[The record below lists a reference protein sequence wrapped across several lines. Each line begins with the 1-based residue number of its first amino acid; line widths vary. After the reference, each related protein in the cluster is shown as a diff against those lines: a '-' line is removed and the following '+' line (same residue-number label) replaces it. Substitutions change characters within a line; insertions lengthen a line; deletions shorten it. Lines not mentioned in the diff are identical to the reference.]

1 MWYQKHI
8 TAPHSQSSSLIS
20 SRYAPRFEA
29 EALELPVLIQLAR
42 SDGKEALDEALK
54 EMGVRSVGHR
64 LAILRARAD
73 LGVGHTPQ
81 KR

>member
-1 MWYQKHI
+1 MSRDSSLSSSHHFLLLS
-8 TAPHSQSSSLIS
+8 ASRLLLSSSLLS

-64 LAILRARAD
+64 LKIFSAL
-73 LGVGHTPQ
+73 Q
-81 KR
+81 